1 MAICDYRIMQEN
13 PAVKING
20 FVALVVAI
28 ALGLF
33 GLWLAGDISELAQLL
48 NQSNQVN
55 GVEVVEVAPTTFVGV
70 GLLILS
76 AIAFAGLITVEPN
89 QARVLLFLG
98 KYTGT
103 VRTAGLWW
111 VNPLASKELVSLRVR
126 NFNSDRLK
134 VNDAQGNPIE
144 IAAVVVWR
152 VVDSAK
158 ALFDV
163 DYYEEFVA
171 IQSETAIRSLAIR
184 YPYDSGEDDRASLR
198 SSPDEVA
205 GALQQEV
212 QDRLQVAGVEV
223 VETRL
228 SHLAYAPEIAQVML
242 RRQQAQAIIAARQQI
257 VEGAVSMVEMAMNQL
272 SDRQIIALDD
282 DRKAKMINNLLVV
295 LTSENN
301 IQPVVNAGQSPDG

>member
-1 MAICDYRIMQEN
+1 MMQEI
-13 PAVKING
+13 PAFKING
-20 FVALVVAI
+20 FI
-28 ALGLF
+28 ALGAAIAAAWV
-33 GLWLAGDISELAQLL
+33 GLWLTGDITQLINQL
-48 NQSNQVN
+48 NR
-55 GVEVVEVAPTTFVGV
+55 GEVAPPALLGVVLLMVATMTLLGLTT
-70 GLLILS
+70 L
-76 AIAFAGLITVEPN
+76 EPN
-89 QARVLLFLG
+89 QGRVLIFLG
-98 KYTGT
+98 NYSGT
-103 VRTAGLWW
+103 VRDPGCWW
-111 VNPLASKELVSLRVR
+111 VNPLASKELISLRVR

-163 DYYEEFVA
+163 EYYEEFVA

-184 YPYDSGEDDRASLR
+184 YPYDSGNDQEASLR
-198 SSPDEVA
+198 GSPDEVA
-205 GALQQEV
+205 AALKQEV
-212 QDRLQVAGVEV
+212 QDRLGVAGVETI
-223 VETRL
+223 ETRL

-272 SDRQIIALDD
+272 RDRQIIALDD

-301 IQPVVNAGQSPDG
+301 IQPVVNAGHSPEA

>member
-1 MAICDYRIMQEN
+1 MQES
-13 PAVKING
+13 PAFRING
-20 FVALVVAI
+20 FMALVGAI
-28 ALGLF
+28 ALTMF
-33 GLWLAGDISELAQLL
+33 GVWLAGDITELPNKL
-48 NQSNQVN
+48 NQLNEI
-55 GVEVVEVAPTTFVGV
+55 GITPATLLGI

-76 AIAFAGLITVEPN
+76 AIAFTGLITVEPN
-89 QARVLLFLG
+89 QARVLVFLG
-98 KYTGT
+98 NYSGT
-103 VRTAGLWW
+103 VRTAGFWW
-111 VNPLASKELVSLRVR
+111 VNPLASKEMISLRVR

-152 VVDSAK
+152 VVDTAK

-163 DYYEEFVA
+163 EYYEEFVA

-184 YPYDSGEDDRASLR
+184 YAYDTGDDRTASLR
-198 SSPDEVA
+198 GSPDEVA
-205 GALQQEV
+205 AALQQEV
-212 QDRLQVAGVEV
+212 QDRLGVAGVEV
-223 VETRL
+223 LETRL

-301 IQPVVNAGQSPDG
+301 IQPVVNAGQSTDS

>member
-1 MAICDYRIMQEN
+1 MMQESQ
-13 PAVKING
+13 AVKVNG
-20 FVALVVAI
+20 FMAFGVAI
-28 ALGLF
+28 ALASV
-33 GLWLAGDISELAQLL
+33 GLWLTGDITELVNQL
-48 NQSNQVN
+48 NQGQ
-55 GVEVVEVAPTTFVGV
+55 VAPQTLLGV
-70 GLLILS
+70 GFLALATI
-76 AIAFAGLITVEPN
+76 IFTGFITVEPN
-89 QARVLLFLG
+89 QARVLIFLG
-98 KYTGT
+98 NYSGT
-103 VRTAGLWW
+103 VRDAGFWW
-111 VNPLASKELVSLRVR
+111 VNPFASKELLSLRVR

-144 IAAVVVWR
+144 IAAVIVWR

-163 DYYEEFVA
+163 EDYEEFVA

-184 YPYDSGEDDRASLR
+184 YPYDSANDREASLR
-198 SSPDEVA
+198 GSPVEVA
-205 GALQQEV
+205 AALQQEV
-212 QDRLQVAGVEV
+212 QDRLEVVGVEV
-223 VETRL
+223 LETRL

-272 SDRQIIALDD
+272 RDRQIIALDD

-301 IQPVVNAGQSPDG
+301 IQPIVNAGQSPED

>member
-1 MAICDYRIMQEN
+1 MQEI
-13 PAVKING
+13 PAFKING
-20 FVALVVAI
+20 FI
-28 ALGLF
+28 ALGGAIAVAGV
-33 GLWLAGDISELAQLL
+33 GLWLTGDITELVNQL
-48 NQSNQVN
+48 NR
-55 GVEVVEVAPTTFVGV
+55 GEVALPALLGV
-70 GLLILS
+70 GLLVL
-76 AIAFAGLITVEPN
+76 ATITFTGFISVEPN
-89 QARVLLFLG
+89 QARVLIFLG
-98 KYTGT
+98 NYSGT
-103 VRTAGLWW
+103 VRDAGFWW
-111 VNPLASKELVSLRVR
+111 VNPFASKELLSLRVR

-144 IAAVVVWR
+144 IAAVIVWR

-163 DYYEEFVA
+163 EDYEEFVA

-184 YPYDSGEDDRASLR
+184 YPYDSANDSFASLR
-198 SSPDEVA
+198 GSPVEVA
-205 GALQQEV
+205 AALQQEV
-212 QDRLQVAGVEV
+212 QDRLEVAGVEV
-223 VETRL
+223 LETRL

-257 VEGAVSMVEMAMNQL
+257 VEGAVSMVEMAMNQI

-301 IQPVVNAGQSPDG
+301 IQPIVNAGQSPES

>member
-1 MAICDYRIMQEN
+1 MMQEY
-13 PAVKING
+13 PAFKLNG
-20 FVALVVAI
+20 FIALVGAI
-28 ALGLF
+28 ALGL
-33 GLWLAGDISELAQLL
+33 LAISLTGDLTELPNQL
-48 NQSNQVN
+48 NQIN
-55 GVEVVEVAPTTFVGV
+55 GAGLAPTTLLGV
-70 GLLILS
+70 GLLVLS
-76 AIAFAGLITVEPN
+76 AIAFSGLITVEPN
-89 QARVLLFLG
+89 QARVLVFLG
-98 KYTGT
+98 NYSGT
-103 VRTAGLWW
+103 VRDAGFWW
-111 VNPLASKELVSLRVR
+111 VNPLASKQLLSLRVR

-152 VVDSAK
+152 VVDTAK

-163 DYYEEFVA
+163 EHYEEFVA
-171 IQSETAIRSLAIR
+171 IQSETAIRALAIR
-184 YPYDSGEDDRASLR
+184 YPYDSGDDRVGSLR
-198 SSPDEVA
+198 GTPDEVA
-205 GALQQEV
+205 AALRQEV

-272 SDRQIIALDD
+272 SARQIIALDD

-301 IQPVVNAGQSPDG
+301 IQPVVNAGQSPDN

>member
-1 MAICDYRIMQEN
+1 MMQEI
-13 PAVKING
+13 PAIKING
-20 FVALVVAI
+20 FMALGGAI
-28 ALGLF
+28 ALAGV
-33 GLWLAGDISELAQLL
+33 GLWLTGDITELVNQL
-48 NQSNQVN
+48 NQGQ
-55 GVEVVEVAPTTFVGV
+55 VAPPTLLGV
-70 GLLILS
+70 GFLVLATIT
-76 AIAFAGLITVEPN
+76 FTGFITVEPN
-89 QARVLLFLG
+89 QARVLIFLG
-98 KYTGT
+98 NYSGT
-103 VRTAGLWW
+103 VRDAGFWW
-111 VNPLASKELVSLRVR
+111 VNPFAAKELLSLRVR

-144 IAAVVVWR
+144 IAAVIVWR

-163 DYYEEFVA
+163 EDYEEFVA

-184 YPYDSGEDDRASLR
+184 YPYDSGNDREASLR
-198 SSPDEVA
+198 GSPVEVA
-205 GALQQEV
+205 AALQQEV
-212 QDRLQVAGVEV
+212 QDRLEVVGVEV
-223 VETRL
+223 LETRL

-301 IQPVVNAGQSPDG
+301 IQPIVNAGQSPES

>member
-1 MAICDYRIMQEN
+1 MMQEY
-13 PAVKING
+13 PAFKLNG
-20 FVALVVAI
+20 FIALVGAI
-28 ALGLF
+28 ALGL
-33 GLWLAGDISELAQLL
+33 LAISLTGDLTELPNQL
-48 NQSNQVN
+48 NQIN
-55 GVEVVEVAPTTFVGV
+55 GAGLAPTTLLGV
-70 GLLILS
+70 GLLVLS
-76 AIAFAGLITVEPN
+76 AIAFSGLITVEPN
-89 QARVLLFLG
+89 QARVLVFLG
-98 KYTGT
+98 NYSGT
-103 VRTAGLWW
+103 VRDAGFWW
-111 VNPLASKELVSLRVR
+111 VNPLASKQLLSLRVR

-152 VVDSAK
+152 VVDTAK

-163 DYYEEFVA
+163 EYYEEFVA
-171 IQSETAIRSLAIR
+171 IQSETAIRALAIR
-184 YPYDSGEDDRASLR
+184 YPYDSGDDEVGSLR
-198 SSPDEVA
+198 GTPDEVA
-205 GALQQEV
+205 AALQQEV

-272 SDRQIIALDD
+272 SARQIIALDD

-301 IQPVVNAGQSPDG
+301 IQPVVNAGQSPDN

>member
-1 MAICDYRIMQEN
+1 MEES
-13 PAVKING
+13 PAFKING
-20 FVALVVAI
+20 FVALVGAI
-28 ALGLF
+28 ALALLGV
-33 GLWLAGDISELAQLL
+33 WLAGDIAELANQL
-48 NQSNQVN
+48 NQLNQGTGAELEPV
-55 GVEVVEVAPTTFVGV
+55 TFLGI
-70 GLLILS
+70 GLLIVA
-76 AIAFAGLITVEPN
+76 AIAFSGLITVEPN
-89 QARVLLFLG
+89 QARVLVFLG
-98 KYTGT
+98 SYTGT
-103 VRTAGLWW
+103 VRTSGFWW
-111 VNPLASKELVSLRVR
+111 VNPLASKEIVSLRVR

-184 YPYDSGEDDRASLR
+184 YPYDSGDDDRPSLR
-198 SSPDEVA
+198 GSPDEVA
-205 GALQQEV
+205 AALQQEV
-212 QDRLQVAGVEV
+212 QDRLEVAGVEV

-301 IQPVVNAGQSPDG
+301 TQPVVNAGQSSTDV

>member
-1 MAICDYRIMQEN
+1 MMQEI
-13 PAVKING
+13 PAFKING
-20 FVALVVAI
+20 FI
-28 ALGLF
+28 ALGAAIAAAWV
-33 GLWLAGDISELAQLL
+33 GLWLTGDITQLINQL
-48 NQSNQVN
+48 NR
-55 GVEVVEVAPTTFVGV
+55 GEVAPPALLGVVLLMVATMTLLGLTT
-70 GLLILS
+70 L
-76 AIAFAGLITVEPN
+76 EPN
-89 QARVLLFLG
+89 QGRVLIFLG
-98 KYTGT
+98 NYSGT
-103 VRTAGLWW
+103 VRDPGFWW
-111 VNPLASKELVSLRVR
+111 VNPLASKELISLRVR

-163 DYYEEFVA
+163 EYYEEFVA

-184 YPYDSGEDDRASLR
+184 YPYDSGNDQEASLR
-198 SSPDEVA
+198 GSPDEVA
-205 GALQQEV
+205 AALKQEV
-212 QDRLQVAGVEV
+212 QDRLGVAGVETI
-223 VETRL
+223 ETRL

-272 SDRQIIALDD
+272 RDRQIIALDD

-301 IQPVVNAGQSPDG
+301 IQPVVNAGHSPEA

>member
-1 MAICDYRIMQEN
+1 MMQEI
-13 PAVKING
+13 PAFKING
-20 FVALVVAI
+20 FI
-28 ALGLF
+28 ALGAGIASAGV
-33 GLWLAGDISELAQLL
+33 GLWLTGDTPLLINQL
-48 NQSNQVN
+48 NR
-55 GVEVVEVAPTTFVGV
+55 GEVAPPALLGVVLLMVATMTLLGLTT
-70 GLLILS
+70 L
-76 AIAFAGLITVEPN
+76 EPN
-89 QARVLLFLG
+89 QGRVLIFLG
-98 KYTGT
+98 NYSGT
-103 VRTAGLWW
+103 VRDPGFWW
-111 VNPLASKELVSLRVR
+111 VNPLASKELISLRVR

-163 DYYEEFVA
+163 EYYEEFVA

-184 YPYDSGEDDRASLR
+184 YPYDSGNDQEASLR
-198 SSPDEVA
+198 GSPDEVA
-205 GALQQEV
+205 AALKQEV
-212 QDRLQVAGVEV
+212 QDRLGVAGVETI
-223 VETRL
+223 ETRL

-272 SDRQIIALDD
+272 RDRQIIALDD

-301 IQPVVNAGQSPDG
+301 IQPVVNAGHSPEA

>member
-1 MAICDYRIMQEN
+1 MMQEI
-13 PAVKING
+13 PGIKVNG
-20 FVALVVAI
+20 FMAFGVAI
-28 ALGLF
+28 ALALL
-33 GLWLAGDISELAQLL
+33 GLWLTGDITELVNQL
-48 NQSNQVN
+48 NQ
-55 GVEVVEVAPTTFVGV
+55 GVVAPLTLLGV
-70 GLLILS
+70 GLLVLATIT
-76 AIAFAGLITVEPN
+76 FAGFITVEPN
-89 QARVLLFLG
+89 QARVLIFLG
-98 KYTGT
+98 NYSGT
-103 VRTAGLWW
+103 VRDAGFWW
-111 VNPLASKELVSLRVR
+111 VNPFASKELLSLRVR

-144 IAAVVVWR
+144 IAAVIVWR

-163 DYYEEFVA
+163 EDYEEFVA

-184 YPYDSGEDDRASLR
+184 YPYDSASDREASLR
-198 SSPDEVA
+198 GSPVEVA
-205 GALQQEV
+205 AALQQEV
-212 QDRLQVAGVEV
+212 QDRLEVVGVEV
-223 VETRL
+223 LETRL

-301 IQPVVNAGQSPDG
+301 IQPIVNAGQSPEG

>member
-1 MAICDYRIMQEN
+1 MQEI
-13 PAVKING
+13 PAIKING
-20 FVALVVAI
+20 FMALGGAI
-28 ALGLF
+28 ALAGV
-33 GLWLAGDISELAQLL
+33 GLWLTGDITELVNQL
-48 NQSNQVN
+48 NQGQV
-55 GVEVVEVAPTTFVGV
+55 GLPALLGV
-70 GLLILS
+70 GLLVLATIT
-76 AIAFAGLITVEPN
+76 FAGFITVEPN
-89 QARVLLFLG
+89 QARVLIFLG
-98 KYTGT
+98 NYSGT
-103 VRTAGLWW
+103 VRDAGFWW
-111 VNPLASKELVSLRVR
+111 VNPFASKELLSLRVR

-144 IAAVVVWR
+144 IAAVIVWR

-163 DYYEEFVA
+163 EDYEEFVA

-184 YPYDSGEDDRASLR
+184 YPYDSASDSFASLR
-198 SSPDEVA
+198 GSPVEVA
-205 GALQQEV
+205 AALQQEV
-212 QDRLQVAGVEV
+212 QDRLEVAGVEV
-223 VETRL
+223 LETRL

-301 IQPVVNAGQSPDG
+301 IQPIVNAGQSPES

>member
-1 MAICDYRIMQEN
+1 MAF
-13 PAVKING
+13 G
-20 FVALVVAI
+20 GAI
-28 ALGLF
+28 AVAGV
-33 GLWLAGDISELAQLL
+33 GLWLTGDITELVNQL
-48 NQSNQVN
+48 NR
-55 GVEVVEVAPTTFVGV
+55 GEVALPALLGV
-70 GLLILS
+70 GLLVL
-76 AIAFAGLITVEPN
+76 ATITFTGFISVEPN
-89 QARVLLFLG
+89 QARVLIFLG
-98 KYTGT
+98 NYSGT
-103 VRTAGLWW
+103 VRDAGFWW
-111 VNPLASKELVSLRVR
+111 VNPFASKELLSLRVR

-144 IAAVVVWR
+144 IAAVIVWR

-163 DYYEEFVA
+163 EDYEEFVA

-184 YPYDSGEDDRASLR
+184 YPYDSANDSFASLR
-198 SSPDEVA
+198 GSPVEVA
-205 GALQQEV
+205 AALQQEV
-212 QDRLQVAGVEV
+212 QDRLEVAGVEV
-223 VETRL
+223 LETRL

-301 IQPVVNAGQSPDG
+301 IQPIVNAGQSPES

>member
-1 MAICDYRIMQEN
+1 MAF
-13 PAVKING
+13 G
-20 FVALVVAI
+20 GAI
-28 ALGLF
+28 AVAGV
-33 GLWLAGDISELAQLL
+33 GLWLTGDITELVNQL
-48 NQSNQVN
+48 NQGQV
-55 GVEVVEVAPTTFVGV
+55 GLPALLGV
-70 GLLILS
+70 GLLVL
-76 AIAFAGLITVEPN
+76 ATITFTGFISVEPN
-89 QARVLLFLG
+89 QARVLIFLG
-98 KYTGT
+98 NYSGT
-103 VRTAGLWW
+103 VRDAGFWW
-111 VNPLASKELVSLRVR
+111 VNPFASKELLSLRVR

-144 IAAVVVWR
+144 IAAVIVWR

-163 DYYEEFVA
+163 EDYEEFVA

-184 YPYDSGEDDRASLR
+184 YPYDSASDSFASLR
-198 SSPDEVA
+198 GSPVEVA
-205 GALQQEV
+205 AALQQEV
-212 QDRLQVAGVEV
+212 QDRLEVAGVEV
-223 VETRL
+223 LETRL

-301 IQPVVNAGQSPDG
+301 IQPIVNAGQSPES

>member
-1 MAICDYRIMQEN
+1 MQEI
-13 PAVKING
+13 PAFKING
-20 FVALVVAI
+20 FI
-28 ALGLF
+28 ALGAAIAAAWV
-33 GLWLAGDISELAQLL
+33 GLWLTGDITQLINQL
-48 NQSNQVN
+48 NR
-55 GVEVVEVAPTTFVGV
+55 GEVAPPALLGVVLLMVATMTLLGLTT
-70 GLLILS
+70 L
-76 AIAFAGLITVEPN
+76 EPN
-89 QARVLLFLG
+89 QGRVLIFLG
-98 KYTGT
+98 NYSGT
-103 VRTAGLWW
+103 VRDPGFWW
-111 VNPLASKELVSLRVR
+111 VNPLASKELISLRVR

-163 DYYEEFVA
+163 EYYEEFVA

-184 YPYDSGEDDRASLR
+184 YPYDSGNDQEASLR
-198 SSPDEVA
+198 GSPDEVA
-205 GALQQEV
+205 AALKQEV
-212 QDRLQVAGVEV
+212 QDRLGVAGVETI
-223 VETRL
+223 ETRL

-272 SDRQIIALDD
+272 RDRQIIALDD

-301 IQPVVNAGQSPDG
+301 IQPVVNAGHSPEA

>member
-1 MAICDYRIMQEN
+1 
-13 PAVKING
+13 
-20 FVALVVAI
+20 
-28 ALGLF
+28 
-33 GLWLAGDISELAQLL
+33 
-48 NQSNQVN
+48 
-55 GVEVVEVAPTTFVGV
+55 
-70 GLLILS
+70 
-76 AIAFAGLITVEPN
+76 
-89 QARVLLFLG
+89 VLLFLG

-103 VRTAGLWW
+103 VRTAGFWW

-134 VNDAQGNPIE
+134 VNDAGGNPIE

-171 IQSETAIRSLAIR
+171 IQSETAIRSLAIC

-198 SSPDEVA
+198 GSPDEVNT
-205 GALQQEV
+205 ALQQQV

-223 VETRL
+223 LETRL

-301 IQPVVNAGQSPDG
+301 IQPVVNAGQYQDG